1 MKITVFTPTYNRG
14 YIIENLYKS
23 LQRQIFTDFE
33 WLVVDDGS
41 KDNTEELFDVW
52 KKEDNNFNI
61 RYYKKENGGKHRAIN
76 YALKIIKSPYVF
88 IVDSDDIL
96 TNDAILTINS
106 WIDTIDDENIAAV
119 SGLKGYNLNQPIG
132 DISFFSGNNYIDVS
146 NLERD
151 KLNMNFDMAEVY
163 KTSILKKYPF
173 PEYDGENF
181 ITEGIVW
188 DRIAH
193 DGYQIRWFN
202 KIIYICDYLDDGL
215 TKSGR
220 KIFID
225 NPKGYAQ
232 YVNQNIDYKNMNL
245 KQRILSYYDYYL
257 DMKCKYSLKEIANY
271 LNISSILLRFSIY
284 LIKIRTIIKGT
295 LLGE

>member
-23 LQRQIFTDFE
+23 LQRQTFTDFE

-41 KDNTEELFDVW
+41 KDNTEELFDRW

-61 RYYKKENGGKHRAIN
+61 RYYKKENGGKHRAVN

-96 TNDAILTINS
+96 TNDAISTINS

-284 LIKIRTIIKGT
+284 LIKIRTIIKRT

>member
-23 LQRQIFTDFE
+23 LQKQTFTDFE

-41 KDNTEELFDVW
+41 IDNTEELFNRW

-96 TNDAILTINS
+96 TNDAISTINS
-106 WIDTIDDENIAAV
+106 WIEEIDNEKIVAV
-119 SGLKGYNLNQPIG
+119 SGLKGYNLNQPMG
-132 DISFFSGNNYIDVS
+132 DINFFSGNNYIDVS

-257 DMKCKYSLKEIANY
+257 DMKYKYSLKEIANY

-284 LIKIRTIIKGT
+284 LIKIRTIIKRT

>member
-23 LQRQIFTDFE
+23 LQRQTFTDFE

-52 KKEDNNFNI
+52 KKGDNNFNI

-220 KIFID
+220 KILID